1 MRKTKLFVLLSFLIL
16 FSILLLFSFNML
28 GHFTCKDYLIQRMP
42 KTYTIESELVKT
54 IGKNSLLL
62 NRRDIKKTILNN
74 PYITKVD
81 LKLNKNTVI
90 LDGEISEAGLI
101 IKSDNLSYFYC
112 DGILS
117 ELDYKDIYALK
128 DYYIVLNIDRETL
141 LFIQNYGISDEL
153 LSLLSSLSHE
163 SSLTR
168 LITRAEYDNN
178 NSSIFSGSLYL
189 YLDQL
194 ESILIVED
202 IREIDK
208 IKEAILFI
216 EKNYNDSKTRLNS
229 ERKKY
234 LLSSSQLIE
243 MR

>member
-1 MRKTKLFVLLSFLIL
+1 MRRTKLFVLLSFLIL
-16 FSILLLFSFNML
+16 FSILLLLSFNML
-28 GHFTCKDYLIQRMP
+28 GLFTCKDYLIQTVP
-42 KTYTIESELVKT
+42 KTYRIESELVKT

-62 NRRDIKKTILNN
+62 NRREIKKSILNN
-74 PYITKVD
+74 PYITEVD

-90 LDGEISEAGLI
+90 VDGEISNDGLI
-101 IKSDNLSYFYC
+101 IVSDNSSYFYS
-112 DGILS
+112 DSLLS

-128 DYYIVLNIDRETL
+128 DYYIVLNIDKETL
-141 LFIQNYGISDEL
+141 LFIQRYGISDEL

-189 YLDQL
+189 YLDQF
-194 ESILIVED
+194 EAILIIED

-216 EKNYNDSKTRLNS
+216 EKNYNDSKNRLNG

>member
-1 MRKTKLFVLLSFLIL
+1 MRRTKLFILLSFLIL
-16 FSILLLFSFNML
+16 FSILLLLSFNML
-28 GHFTCKDYLIQRMP
+28 GLFTCKDYLIQTVP
-42 KTYTIESELVKT
+42 KTYRIESELVKT

-62 NRRDIKKTILNN
+62 NRREIKKSILNN
-74 PYITKVD
+74 PYITEVD

-90 LDGEISEAGLI
+90 VDGEISNDGLI
-101 IKSDNLSYFYC
+101 IVSDNSSYFYS
-112 DGILS
+112 DSLLS

-128 DYYIVLNIDRETL
+128 DYYIVLNIDKETL
-141 LFIQNYGISDEL
+141 LFIQRYGISDEL

-189 YLDQL
+189 YLDQF
-194 ESILIVED
+194 EAILIIED

-216 EKNYNDSKTRLNS
+216 EKNYNDSKNRLNG

>member
-1 MRKTKLFVLLSFLIL
+1 MRRTKMLTILSFLIL
-16 FSILLLFSFNML
+16 FSLLLLLSFNML
-28 GHFTCKDYLIQRMP
+28 GLFTCKDYSIQALP
-42 KTYTIESELVKT
+42 KTYRIESELVKT

-62 NRRDIKKTILNN
+62 NRREIKRNILDN
-74 PYITKVD
+74 PYMTEVD
-81 LKLNKNTVI
+81 LFINKNTVVVS
-90 LDGEISEAGLI
+90 GEIKDDGLI
-101 IKSDNLSYFYC
+101 INCNNSSYFYSE
-112 DGILS
+112 GTLS
-117 ELDYKDIYALK
+117 SLDYKDIYALK
-128 DYYIVLNIDRETL
+128 DYYIVLDIDIETL
-141 LFIQNYGISDEL
+141 LFIKNYGISDEL
-153 LSLLSSLSHE
+153 LSLLSSLSKE
-163 SSLTR
+163 TSLTR

-194 ESILIVED
+194 EAILIIED

-216 EKNYNDSKTRLNS
+216 EKNYNDSKTRLNG
-229 ERKKY
+229 ERKRY

>member
-1 MRKTKLFVLLSFLIL
+1 MRRTKLFILLSFLIL
-16 FSILLLFSFNML
+16 FSILLLLSFNML
-28 GHFTCKDYLIQRMP
+28 GLFTCKDYSIQTLP
-42 KTYTIESELVKT
+42 LSYTIESELVKT

-62 NRRDIKKTILNN
+62 NRREIKKSILDN
-74 PYITKVD
+74 PYVTNVD
-81 LKLNKNTVI
+81 LKINKNTVI
-90 LDGEISEAGLI
+90 VNGEIKEEGLI
-101 IKSDNLSYFYC
+101 INSENSSYFYS

-128 DYYIVLNIDRETL
+128 DYYIVLYIDKETL
-141 LFIQNYGISDEL
+141 LFIERYGISDEL
-153 LSLLSSLSHE
+153 LSLLSALSSE
-163 SSLTR
+163 TSLTR

-194 ESILIVED
+194 EAILIIED

>member
-1 MRKTKLFVLLSFLIL
+1 MRRTKLFILLSFLIL
-16 FSILLLFSFNML
+16 FSILLLLSFNML
-28 GHFTCKDYLIQRMP
+28 GLFTCKDYLIQTVP
-42 KTYTIESELVKT
+42 KTYRIESELVKT

-62 NRRDIKKTILNN
+62 NRREIKKSILNN
-74 PYITKVD
+74 PYIKEVD

-90 LDGEISEAGLI
+90 IDGEISNDGLI
-101 IKSDNLSYFYC
+101 IVSDNSSYFYS
-112 DGILS
+112 DSLLS

-128 DYYIVLNIDRETL
+128 DYYIVLNIDKETL
-141 LFIQNYGISDEL
+141 LFIQRYGISDEL

-189 YLDQL
+189 YLDQF
-194 ESILIVED
+194 EAILIIED

-216 EKNYNDSKTRLNS
+216 EKNYNDSKNRLNG

>member
-1 MRKTKLFVLLSFLIL
+1 MRRTKLFILLSFLIL
-16 FSILLLFSFNML
+16 FSILLLLSFNML
-28 GHFTCKDYLIQRMP
+28 GLFTCKDYLIQTVP
-42 KTYTIESELVKT
+42 KTYRIESELVKT

-62 NRRDIKKTILNN
+62 NRREIKKSILNN
-74 PYITKVD
+74 PYITEVD

-90 LDGEISEAGLI
+90 VDGEISNNGLI
-101 IKSDNLSYFYC
+101 IVSDNSSYFYS
-112 DGILS
+112 DSLLS

-128 DYYIVLNIDRETL
+128 DYYIVLNIDKETL
-141 LFIQNYGISDEL
+141 LFIQRYGISDEL

-189 YLDQL
+189 YLDQF
-194 ESILIVED
+194 EAILIIED

-216 EKNYNDSKTRLNS
+216 EKNYNDSKNRLNG